1 MEKVNFNKG
10 VKIIISPTENGYAC
24 GMLNDTEKVDIE
36 DEGLY
41 LCHVIAQGMIK
52 FAMSSQQEASD
63 FGVQQISEHKETPLN
78 GDLKRFDE
86 YDNVVDL
93 INFKKNKKDLH

>member
-41 LCHVIAQGMIK
+41 L
-52 FAMSSQQEASD
+52 
-63 FGVQQISEHKETPLN
+63 
-78 GDLKRFDE
+78 
-86 YDNVVDL
+86 
-93 INFKKNKKDLH
+93 